1 MPKIKSVVLLSSL
14 FADQRSSGK
23 EISYCLAIESF
34 ERSRETVSEDGAIL
48 FSAKASFNL
57 FKDVQ
62 EPQMTLVCSYLI
74 TYLCKD
80 KDEVGLLHDHVIVA
94 HIIPYLRE
102 HVSNLTMKSR
112 FPAFYLE
119 TVNTYDLL
127 KKFRGDSGTAKQGK

>member
-1 MPKIKSVVLLSSL
+1 MPKIESVTLLSSL

-34 ERSRETVSEDGAIL
+34 ETSEEAPSEDGTIL
-48 FSAKASFNL
+48 FSAKATFNL

-62 EPQMTLVCSYLI
+62 EPQMMLVCSYRI

-80 KDEVGLLHDHVIVA
+80 RDDVGLLHDHVVVA

-127 KKFRGDSGTAKQGK
+127 KKFRGDSETADQGK